1 MPTIA
6 IVVLVLAVLV
16 LAWVLMRGR
25 GAVKGGKALDLD
37 QWQPRT
43 IKPLTKVELKALAR
57 LKAIAP
63 ECVVLPQISLSRFI
77 KVKSS
82 LPYGPWFYSVGRR
95 CVDFL
100 ICSDKGDVLGV
111 VELRDD
117 KNASKAESR
126 GAQSKERTLTL
137 ASIPVWYIDPEGQGA
152 YDQLYS
158 YIHAELGQYQAN
170 STHGPEWL
178 STDIAPRKAG
188 IEVLEL
194 DDDRWNQPWPT
205 EENRP
210 TAFLDMSEAPMTE
223 EESGAFDQGR
233 APN

>member
-16 LAWVLMRGR
+16 LAWMLTRGR
-25 GAVKGGKALDLD
+25 GAVKNGEAVDLD

-43 IKPLTKVELKALAR
+43 IKPLTKVELKAYAR
-57 LKAIAP
+57 LKSIAP
-63 ECVVLPQISLSRFI
+63 ECVVLPQVSLSRFI

-111 VELRDD
+111 VELTDD
-117 KNASKAESR
+117 KNAARTESR
-126 GAQSKERTLTL
+126 GARSKERTLTL
-137 ASIPVWYIDPEGQGA
+137 ASIPVWHVDPEAQGA

-170 STHGPEWL
+170 STHGSEWHT
-178 STDIAPRKAG
+178 TDIAPRKAG

-210 TAFLDMSEAPMTE
+210 TAYLDLAEDPSVE
-223 EESGAFDQGR
+223 ETSGAFDQAR
-233 APN
+233 PPN

>member
-25 GAVKGGKALDLD
+25 GAVKGGKAADLD
-37 QWQPRT
+37 SWQPRT
-43 IKPLTKVELKALAR
+43 IKPLTKVELKAYVR
-57 LKAIAP
+57 LKGIAP
-63 ECVVLPQISLSRFI
+63 DCVVLPQVSLSRFI

-111 VELRDD
+111 VELVDS
-117 KNASKAESR
+117 KNASKPESR
-126 GAQSKERTLTL
+126 GAQSKEHTLTL
-137 ASIPVWYIDPEGQGA
+137 ASIPVWHIDPEAQGA

-158 YIHAELGQYQAN
+158 YIHAELGQYEAK
-170 STHGPEWL
+170 SSHGPEWH

-194 DDDRWNQPWPT
+194 DDERWNQPWPT

-210 TAFLDMSEAPMTE
+210 TAFLDMAETPTTDE
-223 EESGAFDQGR
+223 DTGAFDQRR